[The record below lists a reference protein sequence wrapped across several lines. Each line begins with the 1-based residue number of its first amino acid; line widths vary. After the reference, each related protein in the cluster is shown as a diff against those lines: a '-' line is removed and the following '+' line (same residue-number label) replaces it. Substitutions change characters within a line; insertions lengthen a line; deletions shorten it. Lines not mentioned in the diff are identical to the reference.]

1 MVTQNGKDQSSNEN
15 TKNVK
20 SLEVA
25 PSIPKSYFLF

>member
-15 TKNVK
+15 KKNVK

-25 PSIPKSYFLF
+25 PSISKIYFLF